1 MKKIFVILFCTLG
14 IVSCDNGDIIVTTFD
29 LEESNLSLCSLGQQN
44 VLFVTNDDGV
54 YESMSLQLDQA
65 NLENIEEALSEN
77 PGQTLEIDLNN
88 NNLLVYRIY
97 DGEIGNDYFCR
108 AVPPSD
114 PNVIDEYI
122 TTEGIVRITTNYDD
136 SGDGQD
142 ADGDGIINIEEGM
155 DPAERNNPN
164 SETHQDTDGDGIPDY
179 LDIDDDGDNVATVR
193 ENLVDAEEYVDE
205 VYPDTDGD
213 GVPNYLDPNDDGDD
227 VDTRFEVDPNDPNT
241 WENPASYVLAEDGTP
256 NYLNPEIGREN
267 AYLENEAVLENT
279 ITRNF
284 RANIEIVEFNFVRQ
298 DGSGEEIRFDEYN
311 LGTYDFT
318 LEEINDNDEE
328 EPGEEEP
335 GEEEPGEEEENPG

>member
-1 MKKIFVILFCTLG
+1 MKRIFAILLCALG
-14 IVSCDNGDIIVTTFD
+14 FVSCDNGDIIVTTFD
-29 LEESNLSLCSLGQQN
+29 LEESVLNLCSLGDQN
-44 VLFVTNDDGV
+44 VLYVTNDDGV
-54 YESMSLQLDQA
+54 YESMSLQLTGG

-77 PGQTLEIDLNN
+77 PGESLEINLNN

-108 AVPPSD
+108 AVPPRE
-114 PNVIDEYI
+114 PNVIDEYV
-122 TTEGIVRITTNYDD
+122 TTEGTVRITTNYND

-155 DPAERNNPN
+155 EPDARNNPD
-164 SETHQDTDGDGIPDY
+164 SESHQDTDEDGIPDF
-179 LDIDDDGDNVATVR
+179 LDTDDDGDNVATTR
-193 ENLVDAEEYVDE
+193 ENLVDAEEFVDE
-205 VYPDTDGD
+205 TYPDTDGD

-227 VDTRFEVDPNDPNT
+227 VNTRFEVDPDDPNT
-241 WENPASYVLAEDGTP
+241 WANPASYVLAEDGTP

-267 AYLENEAVLENT
+267 AYLENDTIVPNQ

-318 LEEINDNDEE
+318 LEEIENV
-328 EPGEEEP
+328 
-335 GEEEPGEEEENPG
+335 EEEPGEEEEEEEENPEQG